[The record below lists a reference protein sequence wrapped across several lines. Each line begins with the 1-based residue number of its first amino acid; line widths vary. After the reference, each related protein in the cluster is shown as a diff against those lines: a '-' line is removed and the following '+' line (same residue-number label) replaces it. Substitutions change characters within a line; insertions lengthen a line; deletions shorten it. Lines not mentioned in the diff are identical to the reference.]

1 MAVVVLP
8 GLLATEAG
16 GQKEF
21 EVEAETVGAALRSLP
36 VADLLLD
43 ESGAVRPLVHVY
55 VDGERERD
63 LMAPLAPAATIRVV
77 AAIAGG

>member
-1 MAVVVLP
+1 M
-8 GLLATEAG
+8 LATEAG

-63 LMAPLAPAATIRVV
+63 LMAPLASAATIRVV